1 MFDDM
6 KNLAELALGNNMLS
20 VHTKRANGTNST
32 VQKFEILGL
41 TSCNLWEFPDFL
53 RYQDKLRFLDLSGK
67 NNINGLMPMWV
78 WNASMQKT
86 TLID

>member
-20 VHTKRANGTNST
+20 VHTKRANGTNSSI
-32 VQKFEILGL
+32 QKFEILGL
-41 TSCNLWEFPDFL
+41 TFCNLWEFPDFL
-53 RYQDKLRFLDLSGK
+53 RYQDNVRFLDLCG

-86 TLID
+86 TLI